1 MLNDLNN
8 IHYCSRNRNCNN
20 VEKIIHLNA
29 SKESNDIPFANINLL
44 LNNLRNIETLLVLKI
59 DVLNKI
65 LNTIPSQIRT
75 LLCLDNFNM
84 YLDKALANNPQ
95 YLEQYQLIKNCDYK
109 ELSIKLNTMVVY
121 ETKHSNQPTQLA
133 FNF

>member
-1 MLNDLNN
+1 MLDDLNN

-29 SKESNDIPFANINLL
+29 SKESNAISFANINLL
-44 LNNLRNIETLLVLKI
+44 LNNLQNIETLLLLEI

-75 LLCLDNFNM
+75 LLCLDNFNK
-84 YLDKALANNPQ
+84 YLDKALGKNPQ

-109 ELSIKLNTMVVY
+109 ELSIKLNSIVAY
-121 ETKHSNQPTQLA
+121 EINHSNQHAQLA